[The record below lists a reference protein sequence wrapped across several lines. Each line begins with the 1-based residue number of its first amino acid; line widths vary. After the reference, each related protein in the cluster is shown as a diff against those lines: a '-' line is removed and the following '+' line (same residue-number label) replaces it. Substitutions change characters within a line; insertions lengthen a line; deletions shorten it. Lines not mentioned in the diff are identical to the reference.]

1 MLVERSYWSRMLEPD
16 MSAPEVSKAAP
27 ASMTTERRDVRGEM
41 RRPLMC
47 KVGLPVMFVKGMV
60 CRVVVWR
67 S

>member
-1 MLVERSYWSRMLEPD
+1 MDVERSYWSRKFDPD
-16 MSAPEVSKAAP
+16 MSAPRVSKAAP
-27 ASMTTERRDVRGEM
+27 ASMITERRDVRGEI

-47 KVGLPVMFVKGMV
+47 RVGSPVMFVKGMV